1 MKEKKYYI
9 YIASETRVH
18 GEVTSLHSIKF
29 PVTYEQALQ
38 RAEEQR
44 LLINTIDKLRR

>member
-9 YIASETRVH
+9 YIASEIRID
-18 GEVTSLHSIKF
+18 GDMASLCCIKL
-29 PVTYEQALQ
+29 PVNYEQALQ

-44 LLINTIDKLRR
+44 LLINKIDKLRR